1 MPASNTPNATS
12 VCWARLTMGVR
23 NWGTALAIASTPVSE
38 EQPAANSLRIN
49 TTPSAS
55 VARMGPRSAPITA
68 SGCGRMNPTMMM
80 AKILTTNT
88 IVGPIS
94 TLADSAIPIRLM
106 AVIRA
111 SPANV
116 TPSK

>member
-1 MPASNTPNATS
+1 
-12 VCWARLTMGVR
+12 
-23 NWGTALAIASTPVSE
+23 
-38 EQPAANSLRIN
+38 
-49 TTPSAS
+49 
-55 VARMGPRSAPITA
+55 
-68 SGCGRMNPTMMM
+68 MNPTMMM

-111 SPANV
+111 SPAKV
-116 TPSK
+116 TPSR